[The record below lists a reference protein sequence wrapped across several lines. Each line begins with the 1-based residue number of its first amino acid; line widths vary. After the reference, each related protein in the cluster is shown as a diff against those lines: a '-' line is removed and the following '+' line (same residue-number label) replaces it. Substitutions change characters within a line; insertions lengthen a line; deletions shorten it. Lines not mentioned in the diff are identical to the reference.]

1 MLKKEIRKLYE
12 QEKMVTI
19 VKANEDSLKNIQSM
33 ALQYILN
40 LSQMQR
46 LIAMC
51 ELIRLTPFKYN
62 DWEKWYL
69 EDKYEQSPQLK
80 ILNFMK
86 KYEGSVICIQDSE
99 IQMIPTLVEFYN
111 AVLLSE
117 IKLKEADKREQYLN
131 GYSNYLCIK
140 EMQYVYQFV
149 QTRTNVKPEEVCA
162 YREKIT
168 AKYKQ
173 LFLNQTIKDISIET
187 KLLQLLRPKRFRK
200 SSLQPENFEYRN
212 PFESDY
218 FRIVTSA
225 PIRRLQDKT
234 QIFPQEKSDF
244 VRRRLTHSFE
254 VAAVGRHLGLQVE
267 ERLLNIGALFDNG
280 EYNRKYTHSIA
291 TILETAGLVHD
302 IGNPPFGHFGE
313 DTIQRYFKNLIERS
327 HIEETIEAAHFKL
340 SHEHGATSDA
350 KKIALS
356 MTKILLREH
365 RETGVIAKAFTSL
378 PEEKRADF
386 THFDGN
392 VQGFRILRHL
402 GLSADHDSFNVTMP
416 MMAAIIKYP
425 FPSKHDKC
433 KENHSTEKYGYY
445 QSEEEA
451 YRTICKELNLQAGK
465 RHPLAYLLEAADDIV
480 NVTSDVEDGF
490 KMGIIKF
497 EKLKEKIN
505 ALDIDDLNFDE
516 IRTFEE
522 EQASHGGCCAEISNE
537 LVVKEFRIRAVHALM
552 EEAIN
557 VFVENIH
564 DIVNDSICRDGQT
577 KQKEPNPILGNELLK
592 DSKLRKALSELQ
604 MMTYQ
609 DLYVLKSEL
618 LGEHVISAMLD
629 KFIGCMFS
637 DAIKEKIVNGVKKYI
652 LNSKTAEGKLYA
664 LISPNYKRAFN
675 CERNEVPADPYH
687 RFLLAVDHVSGM
699 TDSYIVDLYN
709 ELTNSKY

>member
-1 MLKKEIRKLYE
+1 MLE
-12 QEKMVTI
+12 EKIHQFYAHEKFETI
-19 VKANEDSLKNIQSM
+19 LSSNGSVLASITQR
-33 ALQYILN
+33 ALQYA
-40 LSQMQR
+40 LSMKPMQR
-46 LIAMC
+46 LIAMS
-51 ELIRLTPFKYN
+51 ELIRLTSFKYSE
-62 DWEKWYL
+62 WEQWYSAEKKENFSKLEISDYL
-69 EDKYEQSPQLK
+69 EKY
-80 ILNFMK
+80 NV
-86 KYEGSVICIQDSE
+86 SVIRVQDSQLQ
-99 IQMIPTLVEFYN
+99 ILPSIVEFYN
-111 AVLLSE
+111 AVILSE
-117 IKLKEADKREQYLN
+117 IYLKDEDKRKQYLN
-131 GYSNYLCIK
+131 DYARYLCAK
-140 EMQYVYQFV
+140 EMINVSQVAIIDKTDSEESQYINQ
-149 QTRTNVKPEEVCA
+149 
-162 YREKIT
+162 ISS
-168 AKYKQ
+168 KYKK
-173 LFLNQTIKDISIET
+173 LFLEHGIKNLSVET
-187 KLLQLLRPKRFRK
+187 EFLQLLKPKRFRN
-200 SSLQPENFEYRN
+200 SSLQSEDFESRN

-244 VRRRLTHSFE
+244 VRRRLTHSME
-254 VAAVGRHLGLQVE
+254 VAAVGRHLGLRVE
-267 ERLLNIGALFDNG
+267 ERLIKTGALFNNG
-280 EYNRKYTHSIA
+280 EYMRKYAHAIA

-313 DTIQRYFKNLIERS
+313 DTIQRYFKDLIERS
-327 HIEETIEAAHFKL
+327 KLEKTIEAAQLEVSQQKVA
-340 SHEHGATSDA
+340 ENNE
-350 KKIALS
+350 KRIALS

-365 RETGVIAKAFTSL
+365 HETGVIAKAFASL
-378 PEEKRADF
+378 TEEQKADF

-416 MMAAIIKYP
+416 TMAAIIKYP
-425 FPSKHDKC
+425 FPSKHVKN

-445 QSEEEA
+445 QSEKGA
-451 YRTICKELNLQAGK
+451 YETICKELNLQAGK

-497 EKLKEKIN
+497 EKLEEKIN
-505 ALDIDDLNFDE
+505 KLGIAELNFDS
-516 IRTFEE
+516 IRKFED
-522 EQASHGGCCAEISNE
+522 EQASHGECCIEISNE

-557 VFVENIH
+557 IFVENIQ
-564 DIVNDSICRDGQT
+564 DIVNDSICMGAQS
-577 KQKEPNPILGNELLK
+577 KQQEPNPILGNELLK
-592 DSKLRKALSELQ
+592 DSKLRNVLSELQ
-604 MMTYQ
+604 KMTYQ
-609 DLYVLKSEL
+609 DSYVLKSEL

-637 DAIKEKIVNGVKKYI
+637 DVIEEKEIDGKKKFI
-652 LNSKTAEGKLYA
+652 LKSKTAEGKLYA

-675 CERNEVPADPYH
+675 CDRNEVPAQPYQ